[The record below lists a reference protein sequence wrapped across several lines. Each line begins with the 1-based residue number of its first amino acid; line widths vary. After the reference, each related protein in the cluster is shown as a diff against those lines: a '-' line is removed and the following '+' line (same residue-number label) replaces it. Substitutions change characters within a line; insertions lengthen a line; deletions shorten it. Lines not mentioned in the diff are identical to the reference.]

1 FWLLLLNPM
10 PGAIEEMES
19 DHMCACGVAHLVDRA
34 RRLVD
39 APVAFA
45 CDELRGQVDGTTRE
59 SVHLRNA
66 SGIRAA
72 PHTVAL
78 QRAGEPGPS
87 IFGRVHLD
95 LGLGQPFA
103 VRDVIRRR

>member
-1 FWLLLLNPM
+1 MTAEGVEISRSPAVVEQFRVIAEELKQQCVHLFWLLLLNPM

-45 CDELRGQVDGTTRE
+45 CDELRGHVDGTTRE

-66 SGIRAA
+66 SG
-72 PHTVAL
+72 
-78 QRAGEPGPS
+78 
-87 IFGRVHLD
+87 
-95 LGLGQPFA
+95 
-103 VRDVIRRR
+103 